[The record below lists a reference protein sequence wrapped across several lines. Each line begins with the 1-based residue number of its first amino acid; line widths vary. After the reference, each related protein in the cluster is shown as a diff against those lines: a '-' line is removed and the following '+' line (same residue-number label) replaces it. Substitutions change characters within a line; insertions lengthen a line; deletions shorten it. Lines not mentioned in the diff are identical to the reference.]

1 MQDLK
6 GSCCHMPGKGKR
18 LAGAVAVGLALTCSV
33 ALAPRVNASTGTPAP
48 QAKASANTGCPVQQ
62 ICAFEDFDFSG
73 GIVTLPQGAIPT
85 FGGQYNVRY
94 NNGQSVYNSISS
106 AINNSVYTYCL
117 YTGENFT
124 GFTEKFPPNTQLSSL
139 GSGANDTFKSGRTFC

>member
-1 MQDLK
+1 M
-6 GSCCHMPGKGKR
+6 
-18 LAGAVAVGLALTCSV
+18 AGAVAVGLALTCSV
-33 ALAPRVNASTGTPAP
+33 ALAPRVNASTGTLAP
-48 QAKASANTGCPVQQ
+48 QAEASANTACPAQL

-73 GIVTLPQGAIPT
+73 GFVSLQQGAVPN
-85 FGGQYNVRY
+85 FGGQNTVRY

-106 AINNSVYTYCL
+106 VINNSVYTYCL

-139 GSGANDTFKSGRTFC
+139 GSGVNDSFKSGRTFC